1 MYAGLCMTQYRFQIP
16 QTFPLVGFDLQ
27 IGAQGL
33 RDMREPVVGG
43 WKVTRASEMTTGQRG
58 TYTGPY

>member
-1 MYAGLCMTQYRFQIP
+1 MTQYRYQSP

-33 RDMREPVVGG
+33 RDSREQVVGG
-43 WKVTRASEMTTGQRG
+43 WKVSRASETIAGQRG

>member
-1 MYAGLCMTQYRFQIP
+1 MTQYRFQIP